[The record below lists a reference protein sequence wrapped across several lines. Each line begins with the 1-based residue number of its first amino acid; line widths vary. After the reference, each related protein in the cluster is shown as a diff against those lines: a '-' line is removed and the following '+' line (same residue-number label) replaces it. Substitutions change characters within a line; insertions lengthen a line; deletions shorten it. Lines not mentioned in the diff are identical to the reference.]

1 MVAFP
6 EMVDSAAVEHVAA
19 TVLAVEEFGVKVTS
33 NSPPDVHLRRTLLV
47 LGLDPRGNDHRGVLE
62 NRRPGDEEK
71 EADWLSSK
79 TVKQKT
85 VPFNTQRD
93 TKKSAGEGRVDERY
107 QSPSPNAL
115 SSFVATTAKATA
127 CIPPHLRADDTISP
141 YSPRYEHLR
150 AHTPHDIEEN
160 RQNTMPAPT
169 APLKPVVDDAPPTNV
184 ALPGTDDDQEF
195 ALDGMNDLPE
205 SSAIQAPLTAEDMEI
220 VDEEDRPRFPQVQ
233 NDDGSFRIQSRKI
246 PVPPHRFS
254 PLKSNWPQIYPPLV
268 EHLKLAVRM
277 NVKQKAVELRNS
289 KTSSPGAL
297 QKGED
302 FIRAF
307 CLGFDVGDAIAL
319 LRLDDLAKQNLQSSK
334 TRVILAD
341 SKVHILGAFKNI
353 QIARSSI
360 VNLIRGKPPGKV
372 YNNLRAVSARMKERF

>member
-1 MVAFP
+1 
-6 EMVDSAAVEHVAA
+6 
-19 TVLAVEEFGVKVTS
+19 
-33 NSPPDVHLRRTLLV
+33 
-47 LGLDPRGNDHRGVLE
+47 
-62 NRRPGDEEK
+62 
-71 EADWLSSK
+71 
-79 TVKQKT
+79 
-85 VPFNTQRD
+85 
-93 TKKSAGEGRVDERY
+93 
-107 QSPSPNAL
+107 
-115 SSFVATTAKATA
+115 
-127 CIPPHLRADDTISP
+127 
-141 YSPRYEHLR
+141 
-150 AHTPHDIEEN
+150 
-160 RQNTMPAPT
+160 MPAPT

-319 LRLDDLAKQNLQSSK
+319 LRLDDLVCPMILLLTTILYRKLTSAQYLETFEIKDVKTLTGDHLSRAIGRIAGNQGKTKFAIENASK